1 MMSTRPQPAAA
12 AATGAAHTADLVVP
26 GAGVLPGVP
35 LAGLPVA
42 VAPPMTG
49 GAFHLASTK
58 GMAGAGAAMLVAP
71 HSVGSPALGAHA
83 AEARSARADREKA
96 VLASKVVS
104 SAKAAAATGVKTEP
118 KSIPSF
124 PWEFDGPTIELSGC
138 TAQVAGASLLPAGL
152 AGLPHAY
159 QTESQLACS
168 PPHPPSRLPLPS
180 PPCAASAGEAMLKA
194 LSVARVDFSFD
205 IAKYKAKCH
214 AYERDGFCFFIARLY
229 SRGGG
234 AGFVAELQLRD
245 GSRSIF
251 GLKHKAVLRALVDG
265 AAQSGGVFVLPLGS
279 DAMRLARRLGFA
291 PPQDEEERAAIAA
304 AAAQAELLPPLG
316 GAPPELAI
324 SALPSPPAA
333 LQGAGSA
340 FASAPAPHT
349 ASSPLAVDEAVGAVV
364 ALMRGHFD
372 DVATAG
378 AEAALGIAESAS
390 ARATLAARLT
400 APGVAPSVAFA
411 ALIDALVV
419 RAGGKNNDS
428 ARCRTLSAF
437 AFEGLAADAVLS
449 RALVKHAAGILEAVS
464 FDPRGA
470 PQLFALRRSAV
481 QAVRAIAAHSH
492 AHAAAVTAVCGAQ
505 LGALGKAPYTEV
517 DPAFD
522 AAVRA
527 ASAALKGQ

>member
-1 MMSTRPQPAAA
+1 
-12 AATGAAHTADLVVP
+12 
-26 GAGVLPGVP
+26 
-35 LAGLPVA
+35 
-42 VAPPMTG
+42 
-49 GAFHLASTK
+49 
-58 GMAGAGAAMLVAP
+58 
-71 HSVGSPALGAHA
+71 
-83 AEARSARADREKA
+83 
-96 VLASKVVS
+96 
-104 SAKAAAATGVKTEP
+104 
-118 KSIPSF
+118 
-124 PWEFDGPTIELSGC
+124 
-138 TAQVAGASLLPAGL
+138 
-152 AGLPHAY
+152 
-159 QTESQLACS
+159 
-168 PPHPPSRLPLPS
+168 
-180 PPCAASAGEAMLKA
+180 MLKA

-214 AYERDGFCFFIARLY
+214 AYERGGFCFFIARLY

-251 GLKHKAVLRALVDG
+251 NLKHKAVLRALVDD
-265 AAQSGGVFVLPLGS
+265 AAQGGGVFVLPLGS

-340 FASAPAPHT
+340 SAPAPHIT
-349 ASSPLAVDEAVGAVV
+349 SSPLAVDEAVGAIV
-364 ALMRGHFD
+364 ALIHAHFD

-400 APGVAPSVAFA
+400 AAGFPQSVAFA

-449 RALVKHAAGILEAVS
+449 RALIKHAAGILEAVS